1 MAAAGRAADTVAQTG
16 DMAAMTIAAPPLM
29 TATRP
34 ADRAA
39 APRRATTTT
48 KSRSDDPRLTASATT
63 GPAGTD
69 AVLGS
74 SQDQLHDKQTQP
86 DGQGHASGNQPRG
99 KNRGARS
106 RCANTQN
113 GGLAFPDRYHGIG
126 LEPVAFNWPHSRL
139 P

>member
-1 MAAAGRAADTVAQTG
+1 MAAAGRVADTVAQTG
-16 DMAAMTIAAPPLM
+16 GMAAMTTAARPLM
-29 TATRP
+29 TAPHP
-34 ADRAA
+34 ADRVA

-48 KSRSDDPRLTASATT
+48 KSRSDDPRLTVSGT
-63 GPAGTD
+63 AGTD

-106 RCANTQN
+106 RRANAQN
-113 GGLAFPDRYHGIG
+113 GGLAFPHRYHGIG
-126 LEPVAFNWPHSRL
+126 LTMI
-139 P
+139 